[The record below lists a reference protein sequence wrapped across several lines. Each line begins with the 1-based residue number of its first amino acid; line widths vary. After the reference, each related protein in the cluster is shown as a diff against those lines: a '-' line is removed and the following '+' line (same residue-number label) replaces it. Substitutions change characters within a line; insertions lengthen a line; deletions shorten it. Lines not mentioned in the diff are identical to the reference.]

1 MDKYGEIYCI
11 TSPSGKK
18 YVGQCLKY
26 LSNGRKHG
34 YIGRWKEHIRDSTYK
49 DCCRILNASIRKYG
63 PENFTL
69 EILKECPEDE
79 LNFYE
84 KYYITNLNTLNPNG
98 YNLTEGGNGGV
109 QSYEV
114 KEKISNSLK
123 EYYKKNG
130 HHNFESLTK
139 ENRINRAKKAWD
151 TKKKNG
157 FKARSGYKISTD
169 TCKKMSESKNK
180 KNALP
185 WINVKTKEEQ
195 NLSCTEMS
203 RYTGL
208 SVSTFHHIKMG
219 RSTCTKTG
227 WKINLQ

>member
-98 YNLTEGGNGGV
+98 YNLTNGGNV
-109 QSYEV
+109 CKQSEETCELKRLSMIGKNVGKIHNKRIRKRSEDSELPKYV
-114 KEKISNSLK
+114 RYYKDVSGKEGYRINNHPLLKDKSFLSKKISMD
-123 EYYKKNG
+123 KKL
-130 HHNFESLTK
+130 EL
-139 ENRINRAKKAWD
+139 
-151 TKKKNG
+151 
-157 FKARSGYKISTD
+157 
-169 TCKKMSESKNK
+169 
-180 KNALP
+180 ALNYLNDIP
-185 WINVKTKEEQ
+185 SQI
-195 NLSCTEMS
+195 
-203 RYTGL
+203 
-208 SVSTFHHIKMG
+208 
-219 RSTCTKTG
+219 
-227 WKINLQ
+227 